1 MKAIVKQILSI
12 GLVSSSLLLAACDRS
27 PKQPDFDQTLFE
39 AQSYLLSGQIQSALI
54 ESQNLL
60 RMQPDSMEA
69 KRLLSDT
76 FYTAGDYK
84 SAKKNYKEIL
94 VKMDPNAPEYPG
106 LFSKYIETLTH
117 LGQSKEAIAN
127 LDQYSKSYT
136 VTSDIN
142 RLYGDAALVSNN
154 FEKATEYF
162 SKSLD
167 QNPQNSESLLG
178 MALANNALGQ
188 SEKAIDW
195 LNQAIES
202 KTDFADALIFQGYF
216 YISQKQPDLAEA
228 SFSQAIAALGKYDI
242 MTSQRYRA
250 IHGLSKAYVDQGRT
264 EEALRLNKT
273 LADSPQGK
281 IQQSLKSALEAYEQ
295 GDSGLAGEYF
305 EEVLSISPDNQLSNL
320 GLAMI
325 KLKQG
330 DIETAEHLLS
340 QASKS
345 LEGLNEE
352 TIKALAL
359 ARLRLSK
366 YEAAEDLLT
375 KGLKKYPDSQDL
387 KVLMASVMTNKGQFD
402 DAEAKLKEV
411 LAKDA
416 NEPDAMNLL
425 AYIYQD
431 RGDIKEAQDLYVKS
445 IKVRPDFLPSYQ
457 GLISSYPRSPE
468 AAQQQ
473 IQQILS
479 QQSKPVIAT
488 EVALAITHIL
498 NKDMAAARDLSKKLY
513 EKAPRNLYVQKVLS
527 FSLYASALNDFK
539 RKRFQPA
546 YIQLK
551 EAMDIMPTPQMA
563 TLFTRLAVELQRPD
577 EAVQILKKLV
587 DKEPNF
593 TVGQELLG
601 DLELS
606 NGHNDKALTYF
617 NQAWEQQPSFRLALK
632 VFKLKQATGTFE
644 ESIAH
649 VQTWYKNVLA
659 DFKTQSNT
667 PEQQRRTAVELEA
680 SLFALTTIYEQNN
693 HPTQAIEYYESLL
706 KLQPNSPVYLNN
718 IAWLK
723 FNQNQSDAAD
733 YAAKAYKLA
742 PETGEIIDTY
752 AWILV
757 QTGKRDKGIK
767 LLQLAAEK
775 SPDNPVIKKHLEE
788 ATAMKSKSI

>member
-320 GLAMI
+320 GLGMI

>member
-320 GLAMI
+320 GLGMI

-617 NQAWEQQPSFRLALK
+617 SQAWDQQPSFRLALK
-632 VFKLKQATGTFE
+632 VFKLKQTTGTFE

-659 DFKTQSNT
+659 DFKTQANT

-680 SLFALTTIYEQNN
+680 SLFALTTIYEQND
-693 HPTQAIEYYESLL
+693 HPTQAIEYYNSLL

-757 QTGKRDKGIK
+757 QTGERDKGIK

>member
-1 MKAIVKQILSI
+1 
-12 GLVSSSLLLAACDRS
+12 
-27 PKQPDFDQTLFE
+27 
-39 AQSYLLSGQIQSALI
+39 
-54 ESQNLL
+54 
-60 RMQPDSMEA
+60 
-69 KRLLSDT
+69 
-76 FYTAGDYK
+76 
-84 SAKKNYKEIL
+84 
-94 VKMDPNAPEYPG
+94 
-106 LFSKYIETLTH
+106 
-117 LGQSKEAIAN
+117 
-127 LDQYSKSYT
+127 
-136 VTSDIN
+136 
-142 RLYGDAALVSNN
+142 
-154 FEKATEYF
+154 
-162 SKSLD
+162 
-167 QNPQNSESLLG
+167 
-178 MALANNALGQ
+178 
-188 SEKAIDW
+188 
-195 LNQAIES
+195 
-202 KTDFADALIFQGYF
+202 
-216 YISQKQPDLAEA
+216 
-228 SFSQAIAALGKYDI
+228 
-242 MTSQRYRA
+242 
-250 IHGLSKAYVDQGRT
+250 
-264 EEALRLNKT
+264 
-273 LADSPQGK
+273 
-281 IQQSLKSALEAYEQ
+281 
-295 GDSGLAGEYF
+295 
-305 EEVLSISPDNQLSNL
+305 
-320 GLAMI
+320 
-325 KLKQG
+325 
-330 DIETAEHLLS
+330 
-340 QASKS
+340 
-345 LEGLNEE
+345 
-352 TIKALAL
+352 
-359 ARLRLSK
+359 
-366 YEAAEDLLT
+366 
-375 KGLKKYPDSQDL
+375 
-387 KVLMASVMTNKGQFD
+387 
-402 DAEAKLKEV
+402 
-411 LAKDA
+411 
-416 NEPDAMNLL
+416 
-425 AYIYQD
+425 
-431 RGDIKEAQDLYVKS
+431 
-445 IKVRPDFLPSYQ
+445 
-457 GLISSYPRSPE
+457 
-468 AAQQQ
+468 
-473 IQQILS
+473 
-479 QQSKPVIAT
+479 
-488 EVALAITHIL
+488 
-498 NKDMAAARDLSKKLY
+498 MAAARDLSNKLY

-757 QTGKRDKGIK
+757 QTGERDKGIK

>member
-188 SEKAIDW
+188 SEKAVDW

-320 GLAMI
+320 GLGMI

-431 RGDIKEAQDLYVKS
+431 RGDIKKAQDLYVKS

-757 QTGKRDKGIK
+757 QTGERDKGIK

>member
-188 SEKAIDW
+188 SEKAVDW

-320 GLAMI
+320 GLGMI

-431 RGDIKEAQDLYVKS
+431 RGDIKKAQDLYVRS

-479 QQSKPVIAT
+479 QQPKPVIAT

-757 QTGKRDKGIK
+757 QTGERDKGIK

-788 ATAMKSKSI
+788 ATAMESKSI

>member
-188 SEKAIDW
+188 SEKAVDW

-320 GLAMI
+320 GLGMI

-431 RGDIKEAQDLYVKS
+431 RGDIKKAQDLYVRS

-757 QTGKRDKGIK
+757 QTGERDKGIK

>member
-320 GLAMI
+320 GLGMI

-340 QASKS
+340 QASK
-345 LEGLNEE
+345 
-352 TIKALAL
+352 
-359 ARLRLSK
+359 
-366 YEAAEDLLT
+366 
-375 KGLKKYPDSQDL
+375 
-387 KVLMASVMTNKGQFD
+387 
-402 DAEAKLKEV
+402 
-411 LAKDA
+411 
-416 NEPDAMNLL
+416 
-425 AYIYQD
+425 
-431 RGDIKEAQDLYVKS
+431 
-445 IKVRPDFLPSYQ
+445 
-457 GLISSYPRSPE
+457 
-468 AAQQQ
+468 
-473 IQQILS
+473 
-479 QQSKPVIAT
+479 
-488 EVALAITHIL
+488 
-498 NKDMAAARDLSKKLY
+498 
-513 EKAPRNLYVQKVLS
+513 
-527 FSLYASALNDFK
+527 
-539 RKRFQPA
+539 
-546 YIQLK
+546 
-551 EAMDIMPTPQMA
+551 
-563 TLFTRLAVELQRPD
+563 
-577 EAVQILKKLV
+577 
-587 DKEPNF
+587 
-593 TVGQELLG
+593 
-601 DLELS
+601 
-606 NGHNDKALTYF
+606 
-617 NQAWEQQPSFRLALK
+617 
-632 VFKLKQATGTFE
+632 
-644 ESIAH
+644 
-649 VQTWYKNVLA
+649 
-659 DFKTQSNT
+659 
-667 PEQQRRTAVELEA
+667 
-680 SLFALTTIYEQNN
+680 
-693 HPTQAIEYYESLL
+693 
-706 KLQPNSPVYLNN
+706 
-718 IAWLK
+718 
-723 FNQNQSDAAD
+723 
-733 YAAKAYKLA
+733 
-742 PETGEIIDTY
+742 
-752 AWILV
+752 
-757 QTGKRDKGIK
+757 
-767 LLQLAAEK
+767 
-775 SPDNPVIKKHLEE
+775 
-788 ATAMKSKSI
+788 